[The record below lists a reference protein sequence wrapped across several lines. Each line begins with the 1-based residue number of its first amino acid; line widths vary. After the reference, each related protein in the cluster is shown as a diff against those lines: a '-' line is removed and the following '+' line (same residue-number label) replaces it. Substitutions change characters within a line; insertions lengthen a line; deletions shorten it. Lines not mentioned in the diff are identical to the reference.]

1 MGESGDN
8 DVLCLR
14 GVIRIWK
21 DHAFGQEQS
30 LQLDFLDTTFD
41 VYDLMVL
48 FLVHRYVYLYTD
60 LVQAQSEMTWWFN
73 AVQEGCC
80 HPC

>member
-1 MGESGDN
+1 
-8 DVLCLR
+8 VLAETDLYLER
-14 GVIRIWK
+14 PRLVQ
-21 DHAFGQEQS
+21 DQS
-30 LQLDFLDTTFD
+30 LQMDFLDTTFD

-60 LVQAQSEMTWWFN
+60 LVQAQSEMAWWFN